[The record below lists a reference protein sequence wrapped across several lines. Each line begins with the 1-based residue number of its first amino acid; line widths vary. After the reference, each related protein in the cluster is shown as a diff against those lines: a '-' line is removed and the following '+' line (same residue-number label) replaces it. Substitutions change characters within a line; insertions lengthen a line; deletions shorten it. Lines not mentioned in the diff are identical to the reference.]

1 MGVSSYFGSCTDT
14 EGSKSLHLESL
25 EKLSGLAG
33 NFSAST
39 TGTLPI
45 MRFFRDYFN
54 SAFEPALEP
63 ALERLPLPSSFFGSS
78 TLNPS
83 MTEFTIHVHTV
94 DILPQ
99 STLVVPKP
107 TKTLPSGLFDIVRQV
122 RQKQIT
128 QPIKTQWFRQASIQS
143 TQI

>member
-1 MGVSSYFGSCTDT
+1 MSFKPIYTVHFLTLLSLNYSVPSEYLDIVGDTMGVSSYFGSCTDT

-94 DILPQ
+94 DILP
-99 STLVVPKP
+99 
-107 TKTLPSGLFDIVRQV
+107 
-122 RQKQIT
+122 
-128 QPIKTQWFRQASIQS
+128 
-143 TQI
+143 